1 MYFRVNYYIPD
12 AENSDGFEDSQDF
25 YIVADNEGAAE
36 DALYAQEPD
45 AAGVTMEEISENEY
59 RDAIEVE

>member
-25 YIVADNEGAAE
+25 YTVADNAVAAE
-36 DALYAQEPD
+36 DALYVQEPD
-45 AAGVTMEEISENEY
+45 AQGVTTEEISESEY
-59 RDAIEVE
+59 HDAVDVV